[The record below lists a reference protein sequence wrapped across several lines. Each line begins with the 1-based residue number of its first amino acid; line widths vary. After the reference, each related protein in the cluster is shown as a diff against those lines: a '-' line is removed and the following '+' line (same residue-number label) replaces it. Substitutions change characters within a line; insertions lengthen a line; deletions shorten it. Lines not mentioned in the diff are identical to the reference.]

1 MDDYRG
7 KKVLITGGLGFIG
20 SNLAIRL
27 VEAGASVRIVD
38 SADPTGGGNPFN
50 IEPIRGRVEVINDDI
65 RNLPTMR
72 EAVRDRV
79 YIFNLAG
86 RVSHIES
93 MEDPFGDLQMNA
105 VGPLTILEACRQ
117 VNPLARIVFAG
128 TRQAYGRPE
137 SLPIVETHLLRPVD
151 VNGVNKMAGEA
162 FHLVYNKAYG
172 MPTVSLR
179 LINTYGPRQLIRHA
193 RQGFIGWFIKK
204 AIEGDEI
211 EIFGDGQQLRSLN
224 YVDDVVEALLAAAVN
239 NSVMGDFFNLGG
251 QKPFTLESLVKIL
264 ISITGKGSYRIVP
277 FPPEKKA
284 IDIGSVYSSPAK
296 FTAATGWTARVSL
309 EDGLARTVDYY
320 RRYRTNYT

>member
-7 KKVLITGGLGFIG
+7 KKILITGGVGFIG

-27 VEAGASVRIVD
+27 VEFGASVTIVD
-38 SADPTGGGNPFN
+38 SMDPTGGGNGFN
-50 IEPIRGRVEVINDDI
+50 IEPVRGHVELIDDDI
-65 RNLPTMR
+65 RNLSTMKA
-72 EAVRDRV
+72 AVRGCN

-86 RVSHIES
+86 RVSHIAS

-105 VGPLTILEACRQ
+105 VGPLTILEACRD
-117 VNPLARIVFAG
+117 VNPTARIVYAG

-172 MPTVSLR
+172 MATVSLR
-179 LINTYGPRQLIRHA
+179 LINTYGPRQLIRNA
-193 RQGFIGWFIKK
+193 RQGFIGWFVKK

-211 EIFGDGQQLRSLN
+211 QIFGDGQQLRSLN
-224 YVDDVVEALLAAAVN
+224 YVDDVVDALLEAGTNDRVT
-239 NSVMGDFFNLGG
+239 GDFFNLGG
-251 QKPFTLESLVKIL
+251 QQPATLENLVKIL

-284 IDIGSVYSSPAK
+284 IDIGSVYSSAAK
-296 FTAATGWTARVSL
+296 FAATTGWMPRVSL

-320 RRYRTNYT
+320 RRHHAHYV